1 MSDSLCMQSSGKL
14 KQDRPAGRGRG
25 LENNLEKDD
34 TWKEQEDAKTGV
46 LVFIHLYYS

>member
-46 LVFIHLYYS
+46 FIHLYYS